1 MRIAL
6 ALTLPVLLV
15 AQSALLE
22 IRVIEGAGAVYAPES
37 RTPGLVVEVTDELG
51 KPVPGAVVSL
61 RLPDDGAGGSF
72 ANGLSSEILTTG
84 SQGRATTSPVRWNR
98 VPGTVEI
105 RVTAVKAKLRAGT
118 VATCEISGSAKI
130 AGRGGAGKPAA
141 TGAQPLPIK
150 HKGFPTKWVAIG
162 VVALAAAAGAG
173 LAKGSSGSSG
183 GGSGSGSNPG
193 TPGGVQ
199 IGAPSITIGKP

>member
-22 IRVIEGAGAVYAPES
+22 IKVIEGGGAVYAPES

-72 ANGLSSEILTTG
+72 ASGLSSEILTTG

-118 VATCEISGSAKI
+118 IATCEISGAAKTKS
-130 AGRGGAGKPAA
+130 GGAARQGAA
-141 TGAQPLPIK
+141 GAQPQPVK

-162 VVALAAAAGAG
+162 VVAVAAAAGAG
-173 LAKGSSGSSG
+173 LAKGRSGNSSN
-183 GGSGSGSNPG
+183 GSGSGSTPG

-199 IGAPSITIGKP
+199 IGTPSITIGKP